1 MLPRLVNHPVFWKER
16 KEEKNATTCLFPE
29 ASLHYNQITA
39 TFPPSGSDLRRPH
52 ARPSSHAGSHTSM
65 LALLLSSAAS
75 VAVASVA
82 AASVT
87 AASATAVP
95 QLFAWQR
102 AVAGMAAY
110 CSATLVSSPID
121 VLKTR
126 MQLRKADSPTG
137 MLPLA
142 ITMLRKEG
150 ALVFFSGIGPAL
162 CMAPAAV
169 VQYTLMDP
177 LRAMMPLILA
187 AAIAGALDITMK
199 CPLDMLKTRLQS
211 TTSKISPSAMLLDIW
226 RTDGVRGLWTGY
238 GATLVSLALS
248 LAGLLQPA

>member
-1 MLPRLVNHPVFWKER
+1 MPGKL
-16 KEEKNATTCLFPE
+16 AISQT
-29 ASLHYNQITA
+29 SLHYDRDISEVHDPAFARERA
-39 TFPPSGSDLRRPH
+39 TVRVVVVKMF
-52 ARPSSHAGSHTSM
+52 
-65 LALLLSSAAS
+65 ALLLSSAAS
-75 VAVASVA
+75 VVVSSVA
-82 AASVT
+82 AASVS
-87 AASATAVP
+87 AASATAAVP
-95 QLFAWQR
+95 HLFAWQR
-102 AVAGMAAY
+102 AVAGMASY
-110 CSATLVSSPID
+110 CSATLISSPID

-162 CMAPAAV
+162 AMAPAAV
-169 VQYTLMDP
+169 MQYTLMDP

-187 AAIAGALDITMK
+187 AAVAGAVDITMK

-211 TTSKISPSAMLLDIW
+211 TTAKVSPSAMLLDIW
-226 RTDGVRGLWTGY
+226 RREGVRGLWTGY

-248 LAGLLQPA
+248 LARLLQPA